1 MIQRALVKNRVTLT
15 ILFIITCTVNSYC
28 QTTLGAR
35 PLALGQ
41 ATTAL
46 PNNQWTVFENPAML
60 DEDQKSVSFFAIR
73 YYGLPEL
80 TDVAAAIVYPTKI
93 GVFAA
98 GAHRFGDKL
107 FSKSRIRVAYKN
119 SWKDFHYGISVN
131 YSHIKQGGGYGSIGA
146 VGINIGLAAEVS
158 KSLWIG
164 AKATNINRPKY
175 GTTINDIDE
184 DLPRN
189 LSIGF
194 SYRLSGVAL
203 FTADVVK
210 DVNFPI
216 SFRSG
221 VEVKIIDHLKARAGI
236 TTKPQTFSGGFGYLA
251 KNWGMNLVIQKH
263 ENPVLGFSPGL
274 DFYIRW

>member
-1 MIQRALVKNRVTLT
+1 MIQMPAVKIRGFAIALF
-15 ILFIITCTVNSYC
+15 FITTFTANLYC

-35 PLALGQ
+35 PLAMGQ

-46 PNNQWTVFENPAML
+46 PDNQWAIFENPAMIS
-60 DEDQKSVSFFAIR
+60 DEYKSVSFFAIR
-73 YYGLPEL
+73 YYGLKEL
-80 TDVAAAIVYPTKI
+80 TDVAAAVAYPTKI
-93 GVFAA
+93 GVLAA
-98 GAHRFGDKL
+98 GAHHYGKI
-107 FSKSRIRVAYKN
+107 FSKTRIRVAYKN
-119 SWKDFHYGISVN
+119 SWQDFHYGISVN
-131 YSHIKQGGGYGSIGA
+131 YNHIKQGGGYGSLGA
-146 VGINIGLAAEVS
+146 FGINIGLAAEITDD
-158 KSLWIG
+158 LWIA

-175 GTTINDIDE
+175 GTTLNNINE

-210 DVNFPI
+210 DVNFPV

-236 TTKPQTFSGGFGYLA
+236 STEPITFAGGFGYVAESWGVNLA
-251 KNWGMNLVIQKH
+251 VQRH

>member
-1 MIQRALVKNRVTLT
+1 MSLAKNRGFAVIILLITLFT
-15 ILFIITCTVNSYC
+15 TKIYGQTV
-28 QTTLGAR
+28 LGAR
-35 PLALGQ
+35 PVALGQ

-46 PNNQWTVFENPAML
+46 PNNPWAIFENPAML
-60 DEDQKSVSFFAIR
+60 DGEQKSVSFFAMR

-93 GVFAA
+93 GVFAG
-98 GAHRFGDKL
+98 GAHHFGKV
-107 FSKSRIRVAYKN
+107 FTKTRIRIAYKN
-119 SWKDFHYGISVN
+119 GWHDFHYAISIN
-131 YSHIKQGGGYGSIGA
+131 YNHIKQGGGYGSLGA
-146 VGINIGLAAEVS
+146 IGINIGLAAKITEE
-158 KSLWIG
+158 LWIA

-194 SYRLSGVAL
+194 SYRLSGIAL
-203 FTADVVK
+203 FTADLVK

-221 VEVKIIDHLKARAGI
+221 VEVKIIDGLKARAGI
-236 TTKPQTFSGGFGYLA
+236 TTKPLTFAGGFGYSA
-251 KNWGMNLVIQKH
+251 KHWGVNLVLQKH

-274 DFYIRW
+274 DFSIRW

>member
-1 MIQRALVKNRVTLT
+1 MRLVIYRGF
-15 ILFIITCTVNSYC
+15 LFMLLIFAAFSVKSQG

-46 PNNQWTVFENPAML
+46 PGNPWAVFENPAML
-60 DEDQKSVSFFAIR
+60 SDEQRSVSFFAIR

-80 TDVAAAIVYPTKI
+80 TDVAAAVVYPTKI
-93 GVFAA
+93 GVLAA
-98 GAHRFGDKL
+98 GAHHFGNV
-107 FSKSRIRVAYKN
+107 FSKTRIRVGYKN
-119 SWKDFHYGISVN
+119 SWNRFHYGVSIN
-131 YSHIKQGGGYGSIGA
+131 YNHIKQGGGYGSLGA
-146 VGINIGLAAEVS
+146 VGINIGLAAVITDG
-158 KSLWIG
+158 LWIA
-164 AKATNINRPKY
+164 AKATNINHPKY
-175 GTTINDIDE
+175 GTTVNDIDE

-194 SYRLSGVAL
+194 AYYFSNVAL

-210 DVNFPI
+210 DVNFPV

-221 VEVKIIDHLKARAGI
+221 VEIKIIDHLKARAGI
-236 TTKPQTFSGGFGYLA
+236 TTKPVTFAGGFGYISEH
-251 KNWGMNLVIQKH
+251 WGVNLVVQRH
-263 ENPVLGFSPGL
+263 ENPVLGFSPGV